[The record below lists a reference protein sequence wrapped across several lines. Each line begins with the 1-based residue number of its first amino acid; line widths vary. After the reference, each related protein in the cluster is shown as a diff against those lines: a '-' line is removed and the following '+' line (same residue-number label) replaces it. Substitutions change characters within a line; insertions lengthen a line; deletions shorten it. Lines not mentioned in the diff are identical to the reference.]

1 MSLNFKIRLS
11 FFLNYFSNK
20 SFDLSSQNEEL
31 KGMLRANNLLLKDQ
45 EFKYAKML
53 ESYELQLMRLGEE
66 NKQYKEKYE
75 K

>member
-1 MSLNFKIRLS
+1 
-11 FFLNYFSNK
+11 
-20 SFDLSSQNEEL
+20 LSSQNEEL